1 MALRLPRRRL
11 RKRKESK
18 PIDSD
23 PDLINPER
31 KKWILYAGEQADP
44 RVVDSAAQLT
54 DHNHITMA
62 PRFPAEAMSLLEAT
76 EHGGSAYVEEVHA
89 VTLDLIGNRTTAADH
104 EIAALEQQ
112 QPGNIINP
120 RADSRDRVDDD
131 AELQHHH
138 NAVHDPAALSS
149 IPEDGPVLAHVPE
162 LPRDAMN
169 PAADSAQLGES
180 EEAVASEAARQIEQR
195 VYEFP
200 TKLPSLKSHSLQI
213 LFRAIVGYGW
223 TWILRPT
230 MHS

>member
-1 MALRLPRRRL
+1 
-11 RKRKESK
+11 
-18 PIDSD
+18 
-23 PDLINPER
+23 
-31 KKWILYAGEQADP
+31 
-44 RVVDSAAQLT
+44 VDSAAQLT
-54 DHNHITMA
+54 DHNQITMG
-62 PRFPAEAMSLLEAT
+62 PQFPAEAMNQLEAA

-120 RADSRDRVDDD
+120 RADSHDRVDDD
-131 AELQHHH
+131 AELQHQL

-162 LPRDAMN
+162 LRRETMN
-169 PAADSAQLGES
+169 PGDSAQLGES
-180 EEAVASEAARQIEQR
+180 EEAVASEAARQIEER

-200 TKLPSLKSHSLQI
+200 TKFPSLKSHSLQI
-213 LFRAIVGYGW
+213 LFHAIVGYGW